1 MKHIKDD
8 RLRRFVA
15 AVFAKAGSSTH
26 EADMIAKRLVDSNLM
41 GHDSHGVVRVTSYI
55 GWLGEGKI
63 KPNMHVKVVAEADA
77 PLITVEAVVQG
88 VKVRANEAVE
98 PERMAGD
105 DVRGRLADIR
115 CRTTP

>member
-63 KPNMHVKVVAEADA
+63 KPNMHVKVVAEADGFA
-77 PLITVEAVVQG
+77 ILDG
-88 VKVRANEAVE
+88 K
-98 PERMAGD
+98 G
-105 DVRGRLADIR
+105 G
-115 CRTTP
+115 